1 MALFF
6 ELLRVFIVMDR
17 VLSDKVLLSP
27 SHDIDICHRLIKA
40 LQVTHMLLSA
50 AIVNGGGREQIVLLR
65 PHIVSFNDFYWE
77 FI

>member
-1 MALFF
+1 VALFF

-17 VLSDKVLLSP
+17 VLSDKVLLAP

-50 AIVNGGGREQIVLLR
+50 AIVKGGGRKQIVLLR
-65 PHIVSFNDFYWE
+65 PHIVGFNDFHWE